1 MVSKQKERVEKE
13 AELQKTEEDF
23 EVVEFDISVC

>member
-23 EVVEFDISVC
+23 EVLKFDTSVC